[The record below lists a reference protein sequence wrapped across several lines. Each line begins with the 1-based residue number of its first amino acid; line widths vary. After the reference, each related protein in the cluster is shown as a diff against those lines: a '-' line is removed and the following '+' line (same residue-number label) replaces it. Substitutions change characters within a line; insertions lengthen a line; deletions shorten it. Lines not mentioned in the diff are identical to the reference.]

1 MAKAYVTV
9 DLTDVDTSELLEEL
23 EERSRRKEVED
34 WLKIDTEDSDLAD
47 NKFIVPDSLSIIDEK
62 KFEFFH
68 QHYKAMSLEALEQL
82 AN

>member
-34 WLKIDTEDSDLAD
+34 WLKIYTEDSDLAD
-47 NKFIVPDSLSIIDEK
+47 NKFIVPDSLSLYYRRKEI
-62 KFEFFH
+62 
-68 QHYKAMSLEALEQL
+68 
-82 AN
+82 

>member
-34 WLKIDTEDSDLAD
+34 WLKIYTEDSDLAD

-62 KFEFFH
+62 KFEFF
-68 QHYKAMSLEALEQL
+68 LPTL
-82 AN
+82 

>member
-23 EERSRRKEVED
+23 EERSRWKEVED
-34 WLKIDTEDSDLAD
+34 WLKIYTEDSDLAD

-62 KFEFFH
+62 KFEFFY
-68 QHYKAMSLEALEQL
+68 QHYKDISLEALEQL